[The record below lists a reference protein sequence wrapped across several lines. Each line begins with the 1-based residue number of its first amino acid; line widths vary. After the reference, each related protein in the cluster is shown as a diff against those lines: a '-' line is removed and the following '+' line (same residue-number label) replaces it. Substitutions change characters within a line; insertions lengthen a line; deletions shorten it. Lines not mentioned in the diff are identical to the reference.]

1 MRLSNKEGV
10 LPLAIPRPTRY
21 QPRMARPPR
30 ETRTEAAGWQ
40 SRLAA
45 AELLHHTL
53 DKGLD
58 LETAMDASRTFRRLE
73 GPDRGFAR
81 AIAGAALRG
90 IGRID
95 YALGGMVQRPLTDME
110 PEVRAV
116 LCAGAAQLW
125 MLGVADHAAVSASV
139 EAAGKWHEARRGGG
153 LINAVL
159 RRAARETD
167 AFRNAPAT
175 SVWPEWMTAKLKS
188 ALGPE
193 RAEAMAVLQ
202 LEEPPIDITLKPGED
217 LAAWAGKVGGIVLPS
232 GSIRLLGG
240 AGLSDLPGYAEGTWW
255 VQDAAAALPAKMVG
269 DVAGKRVADLC
280 AAPGGKAMQLAAAGA
295 KLSAV
300 DISRQRITRLRENA
314 ERARLPMD
322 IVEQDACTWRPAE
335 PLDALLL
342 DAPCSALGI
351 LRRHPEG
358 AWRRDPKEIAR
369 FPALQTRLVQAAAEM
384 LRPGGRLVYSVCTPA
399 REEGCDIVEAALAS
413 GNWRRIKITHEDI
426 PGFEAAL
433 TNEGDVITAPSPR
446 DASRVA
452 AASPPGEIAAEP
464 IKSDIF
470 YISRLERV

>member
-1 MRLSNKEGV
+1 
-10 LPLAIPRPTRY
+10 
-21 QPRMARPPR
+21 MARPPP
-30 ETRTEAAGWQ
+30 EKRTEAAGWQ

-81 AIAGAALRG
+81 AIAGATLRG

-95 YALGGMVQRPLTDME
+95 YALGGMVQRPLADME

-159 RRAARETD
+159 RRAAREAD

-175 SVWPEWMTAKLKS
+175 SVWPEWMAAKLKA

-193 RAEAMAVLQ
+193 RAEAMALLQ

-217 LAAWAGKVGGIVLPS
+217 LAGWADKLGGIVLPS
-232 GSIRLLGG
+232 GSIRLLSG
-240 AGLSDLPGYAEGTWW
+240 AGLSDLPGYAEGAWW
-255 VQDAAAALPAKMVG
+255 VQDAAAALPAKLIG
-269 DVAGKRVADLC
+269 DISGKRVADLC

-295 KLSAV
+295 KLSAIE
-300 DISRQRITRLRENA
+300 ISRQRITRLRENA

-322 IVEQDACTWRPAE
+322 IVEQDARTWRPSE
-335 PLDALLL
+335 PLDAILL

-358 AWRRDPKEIAR
+358 AWRRDPKEMAR
-369 FPALQTRLVQAAAEM
+369 FPGVQTQLVQAAAEM
-384 LRPGGRLVYSVCTPA
+384 LRPGGHLVYSVCTPA
-399 REEGCDIVEAALAS
+399 PEEGRDIVEAALATGS
-413 GNWRRIKITHEDI
+413 WRRVKIAPEDV

-452 AASPPGEIAAEP
+452 AASSSGEIAGEP
-464 IKSDIF
+464 MKSDIF
-470 YISRLERV
+470 YIARLERA